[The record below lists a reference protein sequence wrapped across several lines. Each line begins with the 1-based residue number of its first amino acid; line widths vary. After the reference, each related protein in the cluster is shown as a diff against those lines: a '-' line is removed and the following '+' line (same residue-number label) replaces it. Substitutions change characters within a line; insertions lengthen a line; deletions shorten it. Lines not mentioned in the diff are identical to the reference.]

1 MTALPLG
8 LLGPLAQVAKGV
20 QSRPCSFAD
29 ALCIPTSATL
39 ILIHC
44 RQLPDTTMSM
54 SCDAVVYKGQTG
66 TLLLSYLFLI
76 TITIRWHGKSLPR
89 NSDALC
95 HLMLYDLSIFVS
107 RLVSHC
113 FLKVLTHKL
122 TGFSSIQNRSII
134 INTRVFFLQ

>member
-1 MTALPLG
+1 
-8 LLGPLAQVAKGV
+8 
-20 QSRPCSFAD
+20 
-29 ALCIPTSATL
+29 
-39 ILIHC
+39 
-44 RQLPDTTMSM
+44 MSM

-134 INTRVFFLQ
+134 INTRVFFFAMNFIVLTDYLFGI